1 MKRGLLILVLAVV
14 ALNVNA
20 QTKIAHINS
29 QVLLDTLQSRKD
41 AMAKLKKFEEEGVL
55 ELQEMNKSFEAA
67 VMLYQQNEKDWS
79 PVIKQMEEEK
89 LQKKQVALQT
99 RQQELEQQMQIYGQ
113 ELNKPILELVQTA
126 VNNVAESKKL
136 SYVLDETVTLYFK
149 GGIDITNEVMTELL
163 KLEKELLGK

>member
-1 MKRGLLILVLAVV
+1 LVLAVV

-20 QTKIAHINS
+20 QTKIAHING
-29 QVLLDTLQSRKD
+29 QVLRDTLQSQKD
-41 AMAKLKKFEEEGVL
+41 AVAKLQMFEKEGVL

-67 VMLYQQNEKDWS
+67 VMRYQQNEKDWT

-89 LQKKQVALQT
+89 LQKKQIALQT
-99 RQQELEQQMQIYGQ
+99 RQQELEQQIQIYAQ
-113 ELNKPILELVQTA
+113 ELNKPVLELISTA
-126 VNNVAESKKL
+126 INNVADRKNL
-136 SYVLDETVTLYFK
+136 SYVIDESYTAYFK

>member
-41 AMAKLKKFEEEGVL
+41 AMAKLKRFEEEGVL

-67 VMLYQQNEKDWS
+67 VMRYQQNEKDWS

-149 GGIDITNEVMTELL
+149 GGIDITNEVMAELL

>member
-1 MKRGLLILVLAVV
+1 
-14 ALNVNA
+14 
-20 QTKIAHINS
+20 
-29 QVLLDTLQSRKD
+29 
-41 AMAKLKKFEEEGVL
+41 
-55 ELQEMNKSFEAA
+55 
-67 VMLYQQNEKDWS
+67 
-79 PVIKQMEEEK
+79 
-89 LQKKQVALQT
+89 
-99 RQQELEQQMQIYGQ
+99 MQIYGQ

>member
-41 AMAKLKKFEEEGVL
+41 AMEKLKKFEEEGVL

-67 VMLYQQNEKDWS
+67 VMRYQQNEKDWS
-79 PVIKQMEEEK
+79 PVIKQM
-89 LQKKQVALQT
+89 
-99 RQQELEQQMQIYGQ
+99 
-113 ELNKPILELVQTA
+113 
-126 VNNVAESKKL
+126 
-136 SYVLDETVTLYFK
+136 
-149 GGIDITNEVMTELL
+149 
-163 KLEKELLGK
+163 

>member
-1 MKRGLLILVLAVV
+1 MKRGLLILILAVV

-67 VMLYQQNEKDWS
+67 VMRYQQNEKDWS

-89 LQKKQVALQT
+89 LQKKQVN
-99 RQQELEQQMQIYGQ
+99 QQ
-113 ELNKPILELVQTA
+113 
-126 VNNVAESKKL
+126 
-136 SYVLDETVTLYFK
+136 
-149 GGIDITNEVMTELL
+149 IDQYDV
-163 KLEKELLGK
+163 